1 MKKWIA
7 GLLSLSLLL
16 MSTACGVNT
25 PPTVSTGTVTVQR
38 PTVLSTESTFTT
50 ENTVIDITASSVDS
64 LTSTTKSDNPTVES
78 IVTIQSTT
86 AKESTTTATTTTK
99 TTTTTGMTI
108 IVSTSF
114 STTESTAVGTTT
126 TSQVTALASTTTS
139 PPETTAGSEDFSKT
153 TTSFPITTT
162 STITGSTTVLPNL
175 PSTQE
180 MRAAWV
186 SYIEINEMLQSC
198 STVQEIKQA
207 IDELMKRL
215 AKCNLN
221 TVFFHIRANSDAYY
235 PSEYFR
241 PAYAIHSFLQ
251 EDFDFLA
258 YAVEAAHKQKLK
270 IHAWINPYRIGTDK
284 EYAVE
289 GVPTFSKTLNG
300 VTRYYYVPTSS
311 ATQKL
316 VLDGVREVL
325 SRYAVD
331 GIQYDDY
338 FYPENTM
345 QTSTAHD
352 FESADY
358 TAYLQSG
365 GSLSVANWRRAAVDS
380 LVSSTYIAVKNTG
393 RIFGI
398 SPAANAEQTYSD
410 LYADCLKWLSQ
421 SGYVDYLCPQLYTGF
436 EHQSSPFNE
445 IVDKWLAYPRHP
457 SVKLYVGIATYKA
470 GLKKDAYAG
479 TGKTEWANNTDILK
493 RQVLY
498 LRSKNISG
506 IALYSYS
513 YLFPAEKAGLTAD
526 NILSVAEKEVENLL
540 SVL

>member
-7 GLLSLSLLL
+7 VVLSLSLLL
-16 MSTACGVNT
+16 LSTACAVNT
-25 PPTVSTGTVTVQR
+25 PPTATTGTVTVQR
-38 PTVLSTESTFTT
+38 PTVLSTESAFTT
-50 ENTVIDITASSVDS
+50 ENILVDTTTSSADDVTQTNS
-64 LTSTTKSDNPTVES
+64 TVES
-78 IVTIQSTT
+78 AVTAQTT
-86 AKESTTTATTTTK
+86 VTTDTTVT
-99 TTTTTGMTI
+99 
-108 IVSTSF
+108 VS
-114 STTESTAVGTTT
+114 STTEKTTVGTTT
-126 TSQVTALASTTTS
+126 TSQTTTTK
-139 PPETTAGSEDFSKT
+139 PT
-153 TTSFPITTT
+153 TTVPTSTT
-162 STITGSTTVLPNL
+162 STTITPS
-175 PSTQE
+175 PSTSQE

-186 SYIEINEMLQSC
+186 SYIEINEMLGSC
-198 STVQEIKQA
+198 DTVEKAKQA
-207 IDELMKRL
+207 IDKLMSRL
-215 AKCNLN
+215 AQCNLN

-235 PSEYFR
+235 PSQYFR
-241 PAYAIHSFLQ
+241 PARAVKSLL
-251 EDFDFLA
+251 EKDFDFLA
-258 YAVEAAHKQKLK
+258 YAVESAHKQQLK
-270 IHAWINPYRIGTDK
+270 IHAWINPYRIGTNKD
-284 EYAVE
+284 YAVS
-289 GVPTFSKTLNG
+289 GVPTFNKTLNN

-380 LVSSTYIAVKNTG
+380 LVSSTYIAVKKAG

-398 SPAANAEQTYSD
+398 SPAANAQHTYDD

-436 EHQSSPFNE
+436 EHQGSPF
-445 IVDKWLAYPRHP
+445 DKLVEKWMAYPRHP

-470 GLKKDAYAG
+470 GLKNDTYAG

-526 NILSVAEKEVENLL
+526 NILSVAEKEAQNLL

>member
-7 GLLSLSLLL
+7 GMLTLSLLL
-16 MSTACGVNT
+16 LSTACGVNT
-25 PPTVSTGTVTVQR
+25 PPTVTTGTVTVQR
-38 PTVLSTESTFTT
+38 PTVSTT
-50 ENTVIDITASSVDS
+50 E
-64 LTSTTKSDNPTVES
+64 E
-78 IVTIQSTT
+78 
-86 AKESTTTATTTTK
+86 
-99 TTTTTGMTI
+99 M
-108 IVSTSF
+108 
-114 STTESTAVGTTT
+114 STTESGTVDTTT
-126 TSQVTALASTTTS
+126 TSSQTEPSSTTKPTDAKPTNTTTKSTTLTQPSTTTVLT
-139 PPETTAGSEDFSKT
+139 TTAPT
-153 TTSFPITTT
+153 TTVTPK
-162 STITGSTTVLPNL
+162 
-175 PSTQE
+175 PSTPQE

-186 SYIEINEMLQSC
+186 SYIEINELLKSC
-198 STVQEIKQA
+198 NTSEKAKQA
-207 IDELMKRL
+207 IDKLMSRL
-215 AKCNLN
+215 AQCNLN

-235 PSEYFR
+235 PSEIFR
-241 PAYAIHSFLQ
+241 PAYIVKSLL
-251 EDFDFLA
+251 EKGFDPVA
-258 YAVEAAHKQKLK
+258 YAVEAAHKNRLQF
-270 IHAWINPYRIGTDK
+270 HAWINPYRIGTNKD
-284 EYAVE
+284 YAVS
-289 GVPTFSKTLNG
+289 GVPTFSKTLNN

-380 LVSSTYIAVKNTG
+380 LVSSTYIAVKKAG

-398 SPAANAEQTYSD
+398 SPAGNAQHTYD
-410 LYADCLKWLSQ
+410 NLYADCFKWLSQ

-436 EHQSSPFNE
+436 EHQGSPFDKMVE
-445 IVDKWLAYPRHP
+445 KWLSYPRHP

-470 GLKKDAYAG
+470 GLKNDAYAG

-498 LRSKNISG
+498 LRSKNIAG

-513 YLFPAEKAGLTAD
+513 YLFPDEKVGLTAE
-526 NILSVAEKEVENLL
+526 NILSVAQKEAQNLL

>member
-38 PTVLSTESTFTT
+38 PTVLSTESVFTT
-50 ENTVIDITASSVDS
+50 ENTLVDTTTSSADAVTQTNS
-64 LTSTTKSDNPTVES
+64 TVEGT
-78 IVTIQSTT
+78 VTTQTT
-86 AKESTTTATTTTK
+86 VTTD
-99 TTTTTGMTI
+99 TTGT
-108 IVSTSF
+108 VS
-114 STTESTAVGTTT
+114 STTENTSVGTTT
-126 TSQVTALASTTTS
+126 TSQVTTLAPMTTL
-139 PPETTAGSEDFSKT
+139 PHKTTAKSEDFTKT
-153 TTSFPITTT
+153 TTSLPITAT
-162 STITGSTTVLPNL
+162 STTTGSTTVLPNS

-207 IDELMKRL
+207 IDDLMKRL

-221 TVFFHIRANSDAYY
+221 TVFFHVRANSDAYY
-235 PSEYFR
+235 LSEYFR
-241 PAYAIHSFLQ
+241 PAYAIRSFLQ

-258 YAVEAAHKQKLK
+258 YAVEAAHKHQLK

-380 LVSSTYIAVKNTG
+380 LVSSTYIAVKNAG

-398 SPAANAEQTYSD
+398 SPAANAQHTYDD

-436 EHQSSPFNE
+436 EHQSSPFDKL
-445 IVDKWLAYPRHP
+445 VDKWLAYPRHP

-526 NILSVAEKEVENLL
+526 NILSVAEKEAQNLL